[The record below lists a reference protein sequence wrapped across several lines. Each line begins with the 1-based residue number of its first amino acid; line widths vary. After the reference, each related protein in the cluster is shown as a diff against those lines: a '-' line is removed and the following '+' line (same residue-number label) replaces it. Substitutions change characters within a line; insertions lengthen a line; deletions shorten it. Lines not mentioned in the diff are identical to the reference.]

1 MAVREGRWDCPSCGA
16 TAQLGRDVACGG
28 CGSPRPKGVRFYLP
42 EDAPEVTDPA
52 RLAEAR
58 AGADW
63 VCEHCGASSRA
74 TRDDCSGCGAPR
86 GSSPQQAVHE
96 YGEGEIPRSGGR
108 RAEPRP
114 QPLAAAA
121 PPRKSRRGRVFAG
134 VMVAGLGVFAWGN
147 RTRAVEAEVVGKEWE
162 RTVQVEEY
170 RTVTESGWS
179 LPAGGSVVRQYRDIR
194 EYRQVLDHHETRTRQ
209 VSDRVQTGTEQ
220 RVCGSRDNGNGYF
233 EDVYCSEP
241 VYETRYRTETYQEP
255 VYRREPVYATRYE
268 YRIKR
273 WVPDTLLAARGDT
286 TTPVWPQ
293 TRMDDDQREGAKRQK
308 YILTFR
314 DAEGETYTDSVDIGQ
329 FTGHR
334 VGQPV
339 RLKVRGGDVQI
350 DTATA
355 EAN

>member
-16 TAQLGRDVACGG
+16 AAQMGRDVACGG

-42 EDAPEVTDPA
+42 EDAPEVTDAA

-74 TRDDCSGCGAPR
+74 TLADCAGCGAPR

-96 YGEGEIPRSGGR
+96 YGEDEIPRSGGR
-108 RAEPRP
+108 STPRP
-114 QPLAAAA
+114 LPVAAV
-121 PPRKSRRGRVFAG
+121 PPKRKSRKGKVFAG
-134 VMVAGLGVFAWGN
+134 VLAAGIGAMMWGN
-147 RTRAVEAEVVGKEWE
+147 RTRQVEAEIVAKQWE

-170 RTVTESGWS
+170 RTVTESDWA
-179 LPAGGSVVRQYRDIR
+179 LPSGGTLVRQFRDVR

-209 VSDRVQTGTEQ
+209 VSDRVQTGTER

-255 VYRREPVYATRYE
+255 VYRREPVYATKYE

-273 WVPDTLLAARGDT
+273 WLPDTLLAARGDT
-286 TTPVWPQ
+286 TAPVWPT
-293 TRMDDDQREGAKRQK
+293 TRLDGDQREGPKKQA
-308 YILTFR
+308 YVLTFR
-314 DAEGETYTDSVDIGQ
+314 DSEGETYTDTVDISQ
-329 FTGHR
+329 FSGHR
-334 VGQPV
+334 IGQPV
-339 RLKVRGGDVQI
+339 RLRVKGGEVEI

-355 EAN
+355 KAN